1 MGKILIVEDD
11 NSIRTVIKVNLK
23 RHGYEVIEAES
34 AEFGLKELEENSD
47 IKIVLLDIMLRAMS
61 GLELCEKI
69 RKKNNSIGI
78 IMITAK
84 AQETDKIVGLEKGAD
99 DYITK
104 PFSPAELI
112 ARTNALYRRIDN
124 SEKNYIEELIQRG
137 EFTLNVSSRTCFKNE
152 KEVVLTP
159 TEFMI
164 VKLFFTCE
172 GETLSR
178 EDLLNKIWGEN
189 FYGDMKI
196 VDVNIRRLRRKLED
210 DPSNPKHIIT
220 VWGKGYK
227 WISVWKENVV

>member
-1 MGKILIVEDD
+1 MGKVLIVEDD

-23 RHGYEVIEAES
+23 RHNYEVIEASS
-34 AEFGLKELEENSD
+34 AEIGLKELEENND
-47 IKIVLLDIMLRAMS
+47 IKIVLLDITLPGMS

-69 RKKNNSIGI
+69 RQSNNSIGI

-84 AQETDKIVGLEKGAD
+84 AQEADKIIGLEKGAD

-104 PFSPAELI
+104 PFSPAELL

-124 SEKNYIEELIQRG
+124 SEKKYIEELIKSG
-137 EFTLNVSSRTCFKNE
+137 DFTLNVSSRTCYKNE
-152 KEVVLTP
+152 LEVVLTP

-164 VKLFFTCE
+164 VKLFFNNE

-210 DPSNPKHIIT
+210 DPSNPRHIVT

-227 WISVWKENVV
+227 WMSV